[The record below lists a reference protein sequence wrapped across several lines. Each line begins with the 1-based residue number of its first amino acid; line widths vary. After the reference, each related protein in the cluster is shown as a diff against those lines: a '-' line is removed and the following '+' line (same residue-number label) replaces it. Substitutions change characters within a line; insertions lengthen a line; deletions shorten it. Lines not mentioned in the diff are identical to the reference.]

1 MTDNYPIFANE
12 FIEVSTV
19 VPCARCKQDRY
30 LNDYDDTPN
39 GDMYEVC
46 NICLKRQRN
55 RNSSTMEK
63 RKDKPTRN
71 TR

>member
-1 MTDNYPIFANE
+1 MTDNYPTFANE

-19 VPCARCKQDRY
+19 APCARCKQDRY
-30 LNDYDDTPN
+30 LNDYDDKPN

-46 NICLKRQRN
+46 NVCLEKQN